1 MSKRLGA
8 WMLWILVSRIR
19 VTDWVK
25 VVPWRVK
32 GKTKSWNSVRKLD
45 PNLQDLVYF
54 WILDQESWYTR
65 CEAYQNTWWDRSL
78 AYDVVHRGQRWAE
91 WPSTFASSQLLL
103 FATVG
108 WLPSESSFSM
118 RLLFRNVVQGTDK
131 NWVIISKVQIYMIS
145 HEIQN
150 WSSNIKTKLW
160 YFFTRLLKWASRI
173 EGSLN
178 NATDVVLVT

>member
-1 MSKRLGA
+1 MWPQICTRLHTGCPHRIHRKCLHSCHLIKTVSSYEQA
-8 WMLWILVSRIR
+8 FRRLNALDSLLWILCS
-19 VTDWVK
+19 DWVK

-91 WPSTFASSQLLL
+91 WPSTFTVHFRQFTIAPFRDRRVTSKWIIIKH
-103 FATVG
+103 AT
-108 WLPSESSFSM
+108 F
-118 RLLFRNVVQGTDK
+118 
-131 NWVIISKVQIYMIS
+131 
-145 HEIQN
+145 IQECRTMN
-150 WSSNIKTKLW
+150 GQKLV
-160 YFFTRLLKWASRI
+160 YNF
-173 EGSLN
+173 
-178 NATDVVLVT
+178 